1 MASLE
6 ARDHLV
12 NVLGGR
18 VKVVYSLFYLMDII
32 CVPKDKVAIDCHNI
46 DGCNYEFVLSLLPI
60 ILL

>member
-18 VKVVYSLFYLMDII
+18 VKVVYSLFCLMELI
-32 CVPKDKVAIDCHNI
+32 CISKDKVVIDCHNI
-46 DGCNYEFVLSLLPI
+46 DGCNYELLLSLLPI